1 MFCGKKQIV
10 LRIAV
15 CSYES
20 YSGRVTKWKPDKFSQ
35 ETGFESMTSVILVKW
50 MLHKTKIH
58 NWSELV
64 IPGLYLK
71 FVIIV
76 HQHWAFSLVGWMKRI
91 SVLFP
96 RLVLFQR
103 FLFEHPLWAL
113 WMGIWAIHL
122 KKNGSERERVGGGR
136 KFQRAKERF
145 LQWKIVNNSNQHT
158 HQGISV
164 SNTFLN
170 VWGLE
175 PNQCSHYGQHNTLR
189 NKCKDNERRPIII
202 DLKGNTKLSNL

>member
-1 MFCGKKQIV
+1 MEISITSETLADKTCQIVAWKKQSKLTLDYKDRSFYVQNISYERNVLCGKKQIV

-58 NWSELV
+58 NWSELM

-71 FVIIV
+71 FVIV
-76 HQHWAFSLVGWMKRI
+76 HQHWAFSLVEWMKKI

-103 FLFEHPLWAL
+103 ILFEHPLWAP

-122 KKNGSERERVGGGR
+122 KKTVVRERGWGEGGAGSSSGQKNGSYNG
-136 KFQRAKERF
+136 K
-145 LQWKIVNNSNQHT
+145 
-158 HQGISV
+158 
-164 SNTFLN
+164 
-170 VWGLE
+170 
-175 PNQCSHYGQHNTLR
+175 
-189 NKCKDNERRPIII
+189 
-202 DLKGNTKLSNL
+202 